1 MTATMASELAKKD
14 CTPCK
19 GGTPPLKG
27 DALKQMQSQLGDGW
41 QVLNEQKLEKQFK
54 FPDFKQALAFVNRV
68 GDVAEQQNHHPD
80 IYFTWGLARIQ
91 ISTHSIGGLSESDF
105 ILAAKISELK

>member
-1 MTATMASELAKKD
+1 MASELAKKD
-14 CTPCK
+14 CQPCK

-27 DALKQMQSQLGDGW
+27 DALKQLQKQLGDGW
-41 QVLNEQKLEKQFK
+41 QVQDEKKLEKEYK

-68 GDVAEQQNHHPD
+68 GEIAEQQNHHPD
-80 IYFTWGLARIQ
+80 IYFTWGLVRIQ
-91 ISTHSIGGLSESDF
+91 LSTHSIGGLSEGDF

>member
-1 MTATMASELAKKD
+1 MASELAKKD
-14 CTPCK
+14 CKPCK

-41 QVLNEQKLEKQFK
+41 QVLDEKKLEKQFK
-54 FPDFKQALAFVNRV
+54 FQDFKQALAFVNRV
-68 GDVAEQQNHHPD
+68 GEVAEKQNHHPD